1 MCILQILY
9 NGQLYVMY
17 ILQSLKKK
25 KKNTVP
31 VLELISQPGIY
42 PKEIFQQEAAGTC
55 HSTINAGNVINPTI
69 EKNE

>member
-1 MCILQILY
+1 MLCMFY
-9 NGQLYVMY
+9 N
-17 ILQSLKKK
+17 LKKR